1 MKSCAVN
8 SIPLRIV
15 VTKGGTQE
23 MNGIIEKLIMEERK
37 ERKIRGIELAAQQQA
52 H

>member
-1 MKSCAVN
+1 MKFCDVN
-8 SIPLRIV
+8 SIPIRIV
-15 VTKGGTQE
+15 VTKVGTQE

-37 ERKIRGIELAAQQQA
+37 EREIRGIELTAQQQA